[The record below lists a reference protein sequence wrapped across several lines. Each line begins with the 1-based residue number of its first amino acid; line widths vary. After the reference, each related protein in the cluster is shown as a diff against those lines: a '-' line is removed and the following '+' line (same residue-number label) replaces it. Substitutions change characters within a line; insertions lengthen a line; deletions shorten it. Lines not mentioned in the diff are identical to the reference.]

1 MTFCILSTKNVFIYI
16 IKSLCER
23 QIYLIKSIKFW
34 IYHSERKEFIM
45 TNHEIAME
53 AYYYSINNDLIG
65 GISKKNAVKCFE
77 QIIAML
83 DSDERLNLPF
93 ITVNGKCFVAT
104 KKRLIKCSK
113 NMFGYKFK
121 EWNWSQ
127 IRNVFYKKKL
137 TTGAL
142 ILNTVDG
149 EVKISI
155 NRDGAEFAGEILRKL
170 KSEAK

>member
-1 MTFCILSTKNVFIYI
+1 MDCMALSK
-16 IKSLCER
+16 
-23 QIYLIKSIKFW
+23 W
-34 IYHSERKEFIM
+34 IRWLYFHGLGGSA
-45 TNHEIAME
+45 TME
-53 AYYYSINNDLIG
+53 YSINNELIG
-65 GISKKNAVKCFE
+65 GISEKNAVKCFE

-93 ITVNGKCFVAT
+93 ITVNGKCCVAT

-127 IRNVFYKKKL
+127 ITNVFYKTTL
-137 TTGAL
+137 TAGTL

-149 EVKISI
+149 DCLLYTSPSP
-155 NRDGAEFAGEILRKL
+155 RD
-170 KSEAK
+170 S

>member
-1 MTFCILSTKNVFIYI
+1 MDCMALSKWIRWLYFHGLGGSATMEY
-16 IKSLCER
+16 
-23 QIYLIKSIKFW
+23 SIKN
-34 IYHSERKEFIM
+34 E
-45 TNHEIAME
+45 
-53 AYYYSINNDLIG
+53 LIG
-65 GISKKNAVKCFE
+65 GISEENAVKCFE

-83 DSDERLNLPF
+83 DSDEKLNLPF
-93 ITVNGKCFVAT
+93 ITVNGKCCVAT

-127 IRNVFYKKKL
+127 ITNVFYKTTL
-137 TTGAL
+137 TTGTL

-155 NRDGAEFAGEILRKL
+155 NRGGINVNLKMYSFDHLRMYNIDHINTCC
-170 KSEAK
+170 SRR

>member
-1 MTFCILSTKNVFIYI
+1 M
-16 IKSLCER
+16 
-23 QIYLIKSIKFW
+23 
-34 IYHSERKEFIM
+34 
-45 TNHEIAME
+45 
-53 AYYYSINNDLIG
+53 IG
-65 GISKKNAVKCFE
+65 GISEKNAVKCFE

-83 DSDERLNLPF
+83 DDSGNLKITNSDERLNLPF

-121 EWNWSQ
+121 EWSWSQ
-127 IRNVFYKKKL
+127 IRNVFYKRTL
-137 TTGAL
+137 TTGIL

-155 NRDGAEFAGEILRKL
+155 NREGTEFAGEILRKL
-170 KSEAK
+170 KREAQ

>member
-1 MTFCILSTKNVFIYI
+1 MDCMALSK
-16 IKSLCER
+16 
-23 QIYLIKSIKFW
+23 W
-34 IYHSERKEFIM
+34 IRWLYFHGLGGSA
-45 TNHEIAME
+45 TME
-53 AYYYSINNDLIG
+53 YSNNNELIG
-65 GISKKNAVKCFE
+65 GISEENAVKCFE

-93 ITVNGKCFVAT
+93 ITVNGKCCVAT
-104 KKRLIKCSK
+104 KKRLKKCSK

-127 IRNVFYKKKL
+127 ITNVFYKTTL
-137 TTGAL
+137 TAGTL

-155 NRDGAEFAGEILRKL
+155 NRGGTEFAGEILRKL
-170 KSEAK
+170 KREAK

>member
-1 MTFCILSTKNVFIYI
+1 MYDQEK
-16 IKSLCER
+16 IK
-23 QIYLIKSIKFW
+23 KMK
-34 IYHSERKEFIM
+34 
-45 TNHEIAME
+45 NHEIAME
-53 AYYYSINNDLIG
+53 AYYYSINNELIG
-65 GISKKNAVKCFE
+65 GISEKNAVKCFE

-93 ITVNGKCFVAT
+93 ITVNGKCCVAT

-127 IRNVFYKKKL
+127 ITNVFYKTTL
-137 TTGAL
+137 TAGTL

-149 EVKISI
+149 YK
-155 NRDGAEFAGEILRKL
+155 
-170 KSEAK
+170 

>member
-1 MTFCILSTKNVFIYI
+1 
-16 IKSLCER
+16 
-23 QIYLIKSIKFW
+23 
-34 IYHSERKEFIM
+34 
-45 TNHEIAME
+45 ME
-53 AYYYSINNDLIG
+53 YSINNELIG
-65 GISKKNAVKCFE
+65 GISEENAVKCFE

-93 ITVNGKCFVAT
+93 ITVNGKCCVAT

-127 IRNVFYKKKL
+127 ITNVFYKTTL
-137 TTGAL
+137 TAGTL
-142 ILNTVDG
+142 ILNAVDG

-155 NRDGAEFAGEILRKL
+155 NRGGIEFAGEILRKL
-170 KSEAK
+170 KREAK